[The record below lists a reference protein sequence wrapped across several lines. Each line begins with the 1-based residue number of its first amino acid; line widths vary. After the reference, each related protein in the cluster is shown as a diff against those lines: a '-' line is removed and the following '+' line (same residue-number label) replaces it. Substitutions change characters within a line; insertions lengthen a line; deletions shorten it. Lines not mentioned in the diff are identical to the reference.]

1 MQPPYK
7 SLSPLY
13 KFIILLIAIALL
25 AGLTLTWLRHR
36 DKAPPPISE
45 HTFESG
51 HAIWSIA
58 TYPAKALRENR
69 FLIELADESGAA
81 LHGASLSVKLEMLDM
96 VCGDYEFKMTEASPG
111 KYEGEGVPLMAGTW
125 KATLTVDT
133 GAQTYTIVR
142 LLKAIH

>member
-1 MQPPYK
+1 MQPKHK

-13 KFIILLIAIALL
+13 KFVFLLIAIALL
-25 AGLTLTWLRHR
+25 AGLALTWLRQR

-58 TYPAKALRENR
+58 PYPAKVLRGNS
-69 FLIELADESGAA
+69 FLIELADDSGAA
-81 LHGASLSVKLEMLDM
+81 LQGASLSVKLEMLDM

-111 KYEGEGVPLMAGTW
+111 KYEGKGVPLMAGTW
-125 KATLTVDT
+125 RATLTVEK

-142 LLKAIH
+142 LLKAVH